1 MENQLYIGLS
11 RQVALQRQL
20 DVVANNVANMN
31 TVGFRGERSLFE
43 AAMEA
48 GGRKPTD
55 RMAFTID
62 RSTYTDLRA
71 GAFTAT
77 GNPYDIALQGD
88 GFLSV
93 QTPNGV
99 RYTRDG
105 RLRRDADG
113 TLVAAT
119 GKPVLDDGGRPM
131 AIASDARVISIGSD
145 GLVSA
150 DNDVI
155 GRLGIVRFDNPQKLV
170 QNGDL
175 LYEPRDGMQPL
186 PAPDTKVAEG
196 MVEQS
201 NVQGIVEIGRM
212 MNLSRDYEAVSKM
225 VDDGQDLLRSA
236 INRLGKSS

>member
-11 RQVALQRQL
+11 RQMALRRQL

-31 TVGFRGERSLFE
+31 TVGFRGERTLFE

-55 RMAFTID
+55 RIAFTID
-62 RSTYTDLRA
+62 RSTYIDLRA
-71 GAFTAT
+71 GAFTET
-77 GNPYDIALQGD
+77 GNPYDVALDGD

-99 RYTRDG
+99 RYSRDG

-113 TLVAAT
+113 TLV
-119 GKPVLDDGGRPM
+119 GPNGYPVLDDGRRPI
-131 AIASDARVISIGSD
+131 AIPSDSSTITIGSD
-145 GLVSA
+145 GLLSA
-150 DNDVI
+150 DGNVI
-155 GRLGIVRFDNPQKLV
+155 ARIAVSRFDNPQALK
-170 QNGDL
+170 QTGDL
-175 LYEPRDGMQPL
+175 LFEPADGMEAR
-186 PAPDTKVAEG
+186 PAPDTRLVEGKVER
-196 MVEQS
+196 S

-212 MNLSRDYEAVSKM
+212 MDLTRDYQAVTKM

>member
-11 RQVALQRQL
+11 RQMALRRQL

-31 TVGFRGERSLFE
+31 TAGFRGERTLFE

-55 RMAFTID
+55 RIAFTID
-62 RSTYTDLRA
+62 RSTYTDLRP
-71 GAFTAT
+71 GAFTET
-77 GNPYDIALQGD
+77 GNPYDVALDGD

-93 QTPNGV
+93 QSPDGV

-113 TLVAAT
+113 TLVGT
-119 GKPVLDDGGRPM
+119 NGYPVLDDGRRP
-131 AIASDARVISIGSD
+131 IVIPSDSSTISIGSD
-145 GLVSA
+145 GLLSA
-150 DNDVI
+150 DGNVI
-155 GRLGIVRFDNPQKLV
+155 ARIAVARFDNPQMLK
-170 QNGDL
+170 QTGDL
-175 LYEPRDGMQPL
+175 LFEPGEGMEAR
-186 PAPDTKVAEG
+186 PAPDTRLVEGKVER
-196 MVEQS
+196 S

-212 MNLSRDYEAVSKM
+212 MDLTRDYQAVTKM

>member
-11 RQVALQRQL
+11 RQMALRRQL

-31 TVGFRGERSLFE
+31 TAGFRGERTLFE
-43 AAMEA
+43 AALEA

-55 RMAFTID
+55 RIAFTID
-62 RSTYTDLRA
+62 RSTYTDLRP
-71 GAFTAT
+71 GAFTET
-77 GNPYDIALQGD
+77 GNPYDVALDGD

-93 QTPNGV
+93 QSPDGV

-113 TLVAAT
+113 TLVGT
-119 GKPVLDDGGRPM
+119 NGYPVLDDGRRP
-131 AIASDARVISIGSD
+131 IVVPSDSSVISIGSD
-145 GLVSA
+145 GLLSA
-150 DNDVI
+150 DGNVI
-155 GRLGIVRFDNPQKLV
+155 ARIAVSRFDNPQMLK
-170 QNGDL
+170 QTGDL
-175 LYEPRDGMQPL
+175 LFEPGEGMEAR
-186 PAPDTKVAEG
+186 PAPDTRLVEGKVER
-196 MVEQS
+196 S

-212 MNLSRDYEAVSKM
+212 MDLTRDYQAVTKM

>member
-11 RQVALQRQL
+11 RQMALRRQL

-31 TVGFRGERSLFE
+31 TAGFRGERTLFE

-55 RMAFTID
+55 RIAFTID
-62 RSTYTDLRA
+62 RATYTDLRP
-71 GAFTAT
+71 GALTET
-77 GNPYDIALQGD
+77 GNPYDVALDGD
-88 GFLSV
+88 GFLAV
-93 QTPNGV
+93 QTPDGV

-113 TLVAAT
+113 TLV
-119 GKPVLDDGGRPM
+119 GPNGYPVLDDGRRP
-131 AIASDARVISIGSD
+131 IVIPSESSKISIGSD
-145 GLVSA
+145 GLLSA
-150 DNDVI
+150 DGTVVSRI
-155 GRLGIVRFDNPQKLV
+155 AVFRFDTPQALK
-170 QNGDL
+170 QTGDL
-175 LYEPRDGMQPL
+175 LFDPPAGLEPR
-186 PAPDTKVAEG
+186 PAPDTRLVEG
-196 MVEQS
+196 KTERS

-212 MNLSRDYEAVSKM
+212 MDLTRDYQAVTRM